1 MHPFEVG
8 DHVVTVRPIR
18 EPTGYFPGV
27 RDGNRWGVRGIVR
40 EVQGGHGICY
50 RVQHLDLDSDGWYEP
65 DELKAGSC
73 PRNLWDHLAE
83 G

>member
-1 MHPFEVG
+1 MITLLRSGLSGSPRVISLVSVMGTVG
-8 DHVVTVRPIR
+8 
-18 EPTGYFPGV
+18 
-27 RDGNRWGVRGIVR
+27 GVRGIVR

>member
-1 MHPFEVG
+1 MGTVG
-8 DHVVTVRPIR
+8 
-18 EPTGYFPGV
+18 
-27 RDGNRWGVRGIVR
+27 GVRGIVR